1 MRWRLD
7 LAYDGTEFSGWAT
20 QPGLRTV
27 QGELETWLPRV
38 LRSATPT
45 PITVAGRTDAGV
57 HARGQVAHFE
67 LPPDAEDIDRVA
79 YRLKRV
85 LPADI
90 AVTSVRRADPGFDAR
105 FSAIWR
111 RYCYRLWDAESV
123 VDPLRRNMVTPIKG
137 TLDVGLMN
145 EVGLGLMGLRDF
157 APFCKPRP
165 GATTIRTLLDLSA
178 DRASDGSVEVWLRAD
193 AFCHSMVRSLIGALV
208 AVASGSRSPDWFTQS
223 AAQTERVG
231 QIHVMP
237 ARGLT
242 LEEVGYPPPDQ
253 LASRALEARARRIL
267 PEEQR

>member
-7 LAYDGTEFSGWAT
+7 LAYDGTDFSGWAT

-38 LRSATPT
+38 LRATG
-45 PITVAGRTDAGV
+45 PIPVTVAGRTDAGV

-67 LPPDAEDIDRVA
+67 LPAEAEDVDRLT
-79 YRLKRV
+79 YRLRRV

-90 AVTSVRRADPGFDAR
+90 AVRSASPAAPGFDAR
-105 FSAIWR
+105 FSASWR
-111 RYCYRLWDAESV
+111 RYCYRIWDEGSV
-123 VDPLRRNMVTPIKG
+123 VDPLARRLVTTVKG
-137 TLDVGLMN
+137 NLDIELMN
-145 EVGLGLMGLRDF
+145 EVGQSLVGLRDF

-178 DRASDGSVEVWLRAD
+178 SRDHTGRVELWLRAD

-208 AVASGSRSPDWFTQS
+208 AVGIGLRSPGWFNDA
-223 AAQTERVG
+223 AAQDKRVG

-242 LEEVGYPPPDQ
+242 LEEVGYPPADQ
-253 LASRALEARARRIL
+253 LAARAVEARAFRNL
-267 PEEQR
+267 PKEHS